1 MSKATEILKALAD
14 RNHDGRID
22 LQDAQLVV
30 ATTEREAAL
39 AVQTLSP
46 VGAILSAAIIGVAVG
61 VLGHMAFLAISGWFA

>member
-30 ATTEREAAL
+30 AATEREAAL
-39 AVQTLSP
+39 AVLTLTP
-46 VGAILSAAIIGVAVG
+46 TGAILSAAIIGFAGGVLAHMAYVAV
-61 VLGHMAFLAISGWFA
+61 LGWFA